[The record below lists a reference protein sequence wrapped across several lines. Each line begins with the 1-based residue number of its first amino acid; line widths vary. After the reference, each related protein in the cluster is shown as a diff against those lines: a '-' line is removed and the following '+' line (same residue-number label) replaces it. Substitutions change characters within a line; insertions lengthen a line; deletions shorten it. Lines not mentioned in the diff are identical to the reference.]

1 VTSSSPP
8 TPDISTWDQ
17 TGHFHFVLTWPPPPR
32 AALFPIPTFFSG
44 AHIRGGQEPIYGFF
58 RARHASTGSP
68 LFTFQVGGPI
78 GSGPVI
84 ADGMVFVGVGV
95 RVAPATPEA
104 DGVFAF
110 AP

>member
-1 VTSSSPP
+1 MGVGRVNDAVDGPLS
-8 TPDISTWDQ
+8 
-17 TGHFHFVLTWPPPPR
+17 H
-32 AALFPIPTFFSG
+32 A
-44 AHIRGGQEPIYGFF
+44 GGQRLVDALLRRLDLETAGNDRFRIVGGHEPIYGFF
-58 RARHASTGSP
+58 RARDASTGSP